1 MKQQQVAMRL
11 AKAAGGSAGGDRY
24 MWWAV
29 TSLLL
34 QARAADA
41 GENLHP
47 SAARCIIMQSCP
59 YNPARSR
66 PRAATFLWD
75 RRVMP
80 SKQDAP

>member
-11 AKAAGGSAGGDRY
+11 AKAAGGAAGGDRY

-41 GENLHP
+41 GEGLQESTVRWPH
-47 SAARCIIMQSCP
+47 
-59 YNPARSR
+59 
-66 PRAATFLWD
+66 
-75 RRVMP
+75 
-80 SKQDAP
+80 